1 MIQDIHGFSGGIN
14 FSKRQARKES
24 TKTKT
29 EENVAF
35 LRNSQCMLTDES
47 SPVEKIVPDFLCGM
61 KASFEQYLK
70 NYGYSI
76 MRDKNLQNQFF
87 GLGVETINA

>member
-47 SPVEKIVPDFLCGM
+47 SPVEKIVPDLSCGM
-61 KASFEQYLK
+61 NASFERYLKK

-76 MRDKNLQNQFF
+76 MRDTENLQTSV
-87 GLGVETINA
+87 LALA

>member
-14 FSKRQARKES
+14 FSKRQARKKS

-47 SPVEKIVPDFLCGM
+47 SPVEKIVPDLLCGM
-61 KASFEQYLK
+61 KASFERYLKK

-76 MRDKNLQNQFF
+76 MRDTENLQTSV
-87 GLGVETINA
+87 LALA